1 VIHVLKKEFTSFD
14 VAATVRELK
23 EHILGSHVNNVYQLD
38 QKTLTLKLHKVDHP
52 PFQLILKAGRHLH
65 LTAYSLNKPLR
76 PTAFCMALR
85 GYLRNA
91 RLVNVEQYEFERVV
105 ILSLKTSGGVLRLV
119 LEFFGDGNVILVG
132 QDNKILQ
139 GLTYKRMRDRNI
151 LRGEAFQFA
160 PSGGKNPLK
169 VSLEELSDGL
179 KASGNVEVVR
189 ALARLV
195 GIGGEYSEEALVRA
209 GLEKT
214 RSCEGLSVDEVAA
227 IYGSL
232 QGLLSQVAT
241 GELEPCVVLGEDGG
255 LVDVVP
261 FKLKLYERGDVQLQ
275 NYKSFNEA
283 LDEFYTRASAVEDAT
298 AGVEV
303 ERAKSEADRL
313 KRMIAE
319 QEKILTEGEAK
330 AELDRRTGDAV
341 YAHIPELQALFDELL
356 IGRQNGKDLK
366 AVVAQLCAEK
376 QKSLMPSTIFES
388 IDSRGLTVTVSVGG
402 LRFELHP
409 HNNLFENASEFYERA
424 KQTEQ
429 KMKGARNALE
439 DSRRQLASVEA
450 KIRDSE
456 ALEHGKPAEALE
468 ELTRR
473 KIKPKKWFEKFRW
486 FVSSDGFLVVAGKD
500 AVTNEVLVKNHTSD
514 GDVVFHADIVGAPF
528 VVVKTETKEPSRQC
542 LSEAAEFAAAF
553 SRAWREGFGSVDV
566 YWVKPEQLS
575 KGGPSGESVG
585 HGAFVVRGQRNWMRG
600 VKLELAVGILVD
612 ANNALQ
618 FVGGP
623 IDAVKAKT
631 ETFVKIV
638 PGDLPGK
645 ELLKHVLKVLASKIP
660 REFQGKMVKTSI
672 EELRDYIPF
681 NKGRISQD

>member
-1 VIHVLKKEFTSFD
+1 MFKKEFTSFD
-14 VAATVRELK
+14 VAATVRELR

-38 QKTLTLKLHKVDHP
+38 PKTLTLKLHKVDHP
-52 PFQLILKAGRHLH
+52 PFQLVLKAGRRLH
-65 LTAYSLNKPLR
+65 LTAYSLEKPPR

-91 RLVNVEQYEFERVV
+91 RLVSVEQYEFERVV
-105 ILSLKTSGGVLRLV
+105 ILSLKTSRGVLRMV

-132 QDNKILQ
+132 EDNKILQ
-139 GLTYKRMRDRNI
+139 ALAYKRMRDRNI
-151 LRGEAFQFA
+151 LRGEPFQFA
-160 PSGGKNPLK
+160 PSGGKNPLRI
-169 VSLEELSDGL
+169 SLDELSDGL
-179 KASGNVEVVR
+179 KASRDVEVVR
-189 ALARLV
+189 ALARLL

-209 GLEKT
+209 GVEKT
-214 RSCEGLSVDEVAA
+214 RSCDGLSLDEVAG

-232 QGLLSQVAT
+232 QGLLSQVTT
-241 GELEPCVVLGEDGG
+241 GALEPCVVMGENGG

-261 FKLKLYERGDVQLQ
+261 FKLRLYEREGVQLQ
-275 NYKSFNEA
+275 SYKSFNEA
-283 LDEFYTRASAVEDAT
+283 LDEFYTRVSAVEEAT
-298 AGVEV
+298 AGIEV
-303 ERAKSEADRL
+303 DRLKNEAERL

-319 QEKILTEGEAK
+319 QEKLLTEGEAK
-330 AELDRRTGDAV
+330 AELDRRTGDTV
-341 YAHIPELQALFDELL
+341 YAHIRELQALFDELL
-356 IGRQNGKDLK
+356 TGRQSGKDLK
-366 AVVAQLCAEK
+366 AVVARVCAEK
-376 QKSLMPSTIFES
+376 QKGLMPSAIFES
-388 IDSRGLTVTVSVGG
+388 IDNRGLTVTVSVNG
-402 LRFELHP
+402 LRFGLHP
-409 HNNLFENASEFYERA
+409 HKTLFENASEFYERA
-424 KQTEQ
+424 KQTKQ

-439 DSRRQLASVEA
+439 DSRGQLTSVEA
-450 KIRDSE
+450 KIRDAE

-500 AVTNEVLVKNHTSD
+500 AVTNEVLVKNHSSND
-514 GDVVFHADIVGAPF
+514 DDVFHADIVGAPF
-528 VVVKTETKEPSRQC
+528 VVVKTETKEPSPQC

-600 VKLELAVGILVD
+600 VKLGLAVGILVD
-612 ANNALQ
+612 ANDALQ

-623 IDAVKAKT
+623 IGAVKAKT
-631 ETFVKIV
+631 ETYVKIV

-645 ELLKHVLKVLASKIP
+645 ELLKLVLKVLASKIP
-660 REFQGKMVKTSI
+660 KELREKIAEASI
-672 EELRDYIPF
+672 EELREHIPF
-681 NKGRISQD
+681 NKGDISQD

>member
-1 VIHVLKKEFTSFD
+1 LLKKEFTSFD
-14 VAATVRELK
+14 VAATVREFR

-38 QKTLTLKLHKVDHP
+38 PKTLTLKLHKVDHP
-52 PFQLILKAGRHLH
+52 PFQLVLKAGRRLH
-65 LTAYSLNKPLR
+65 LTAYSLEKPPR

-91 RLVNVEQYEFERVV
+91 RLVSVEQYEFERVV
-105 ILSLKTSGGVLRLV
+105 ILSLKTSGGVLRMV

-132 QDNKILQ
+132 EDNKILQ
-139 GLTYKRMRDRNI
+139 ALTYKRMRDRNI

-160 PSGGKNPLK
+160 PSGGKNPLRI
-169 VSLEELSDGL
+169 SLEELSGGL
-179 KASGNVEVVR
+179 KASGNVEVIR
-189 ALARLV
+189 ALARLL
-195 GIGGEYSEEALVRA
+195 GIGGEYSEEVLVRA
-209 GLEKT
+209 SIEKT
-214 RSCEGLSVDEVAA
+214 RSCDGLSLDEVAA

-232 QGLLSQVAT
+232 QGLLQQVTT
-241 GELEPCVVLGEDGG
+241 GTLEPCVVLGEDGG

-261 FKLKLYERGDVQLQ
+261 FKLRLYEREDVQLQ
-275 NYKSFNEA
+275 SYKSFNEA
-283 LDEFYTRASAVEDAT
+283 LDEFYTRVSAVEEAT
-298 AGVEV
+298 AGIEV
-303 ERAKSEADRL
+303 DKLKNEGERL

-319 QEKILTEGEAK
+319 QEKLLTEGEAK
-330 AELDRRTGDAV
+330 TELDKRTGDTV
-341 YAHIPELQALFDELL
+341 YAHILELQALFDELL
-356 IGRQNGKDLK
+356 TGRQSGEDLK
-366 AVVAQLCAEK
+366 AVVARVCAEK
-376 QKSLMPSTIFES
+376 QKGLMPSAIFES
-388 IDSRGLTVTVSVGG
+388 IDNRGLTVTVSVDG

-409 HNNLFENASEFYERA
+409 HKTLFENASEFYERA
-424 KQTEQ
+424 KQTKQ

-439 DSRRQLASVEA
+439 DSCKQLASVEA
-450 KIRDSE
+450 KIRDAE

-500 AVTNEVLVKNHTSD
+500 AVTNEVLVKSHSSD

-528 VVVKTETKEPSRQC
+528 VVVKTETKEPNQQC

-612 ANNALQ
+612 ANDALQ

-623 IDAVKAKT
+623 IGAVKAKT
-631 ETFVKIV
+631 ETYVKIV

-645 ELLKHVLKVLASKIP
+645 ELLKLVLKVLASKIP
-660 REFQGKMVKTSI
+660 RELQEKIVKASI
-672 EELRDYIPF
+672 EELREYIPF
-681 NKGRISQD
+681 NKGGISHD

>member
-1 VIHVLKKEFTSFD
+1 LLKKEFTSFD
-14 VAATVRELK
+14 VAATVRELR

-38 QKTLTLKLHKVDHP
+38 PKTLTLKLHKVDHP
-52 PFQLILKAGRHLH
+52 PFQLVLKAGRRLH
-65 LTAYSLNKPLR
+65 LTAYSLEKPPR

-91 RLVNVEQYEFERVV
+91 RLVSVEQYEFERVV
-105 ILSLKTSGGVLRLV
+105 ILSLKTSGGVLRMV
-119 LEFFGDGNVILVG
+119 LEFFGNGNVILVG
-132 QDNKILQ
+132 EDNKILQ
-139 GLTYKRMRDRNI
+139 ALTYKRMRDRNI

-160 PSGGKNPLK
+160 PSGGKNPLRI
-169 VSLEELSDGL
+169 SLEELSGGL
-179 KASGNVEVVR
+179 KASGNVEVIR
-189 ALARLV
+189 ALARLL

-209 GLEKT
+209 SIEKT
-214 RSCEGLSVDEVAA
+214 RSCDGLSLDEVAA

-232 QGLLSQVAT
+232 QGLLQQVTT
-241 GELEPCVVLGEDGG
+241 GTLEPCVVLGEDGG

-261 FKLKLYERGDVQLQ
+261 FKLRLYEREDVQLQ
-275 NYKSFNEA
+275 SYKSFNEA
-283 LDEFYTRASAVEDAT
+283 LDEFYTRVSAVEEAT
-298 AGVEV
+298 AGIEV
-303 ERAKSEADRL
+303 DKLKNEAERL

-319 QEKILTEGEAK
+319 QEKLLTEGEAK
-330 AELDRRTGDAV
+330 TELDKRTGDTV
-341 YAHIPELQALFDELL
+341 YAHIRELQALFDELL
-356 IGRQNGKDLK
+356 TGRQSGEDLK
-366 AVVAQLCAEK
+366 AVVARVCAEK
-376 QKSLMPSTIFES
+376 QKGLMPSAIFES
-388 IDSRGLTVTVSVGG
+388 IDNRGLTVTVSVDG

-409 HNNLFENASEFYERA
+409 HKTLFENASEFYERA
-424 KQTEQ
+424 KQTKQ

-439 DSRRQLASVEA
+439 DSCKQLASVEA
-450 KIRDSE
+450 KIRDAE
-456 ALEHGKPAEALE
+456 ALEQGKPAEALE

-500 AVTNEVLVKNHTSD
+500 AVTNEVLVKNHSSD

-528 VVVKTETKEPSRQC
+528 VVVKTETKEPNQQC

-612 ANNALQ
+612 ANDALQ

-623 IDAVKAKT
+623 IGAVKAKT
-631 ETFVKIV
+631 EAYVKIV

-645 ELLKHVLKVLASKIP
+645 ELLKLVLKVLASKIP
-660 REFQGKMVKTSI
+660 RKLQEKIVKASI
-672 EELRDYIPF
+672 EELREYIPF
-681 NKGRISQD
+681 NKGGISHD